1 MGKEDFNIQSD
12 VNGNAKILN
21 KHYFLLL
28 CWLEYKMTIELT
40 VAND

>member
-12 VNGNAKILN
+12 VNGNGKILN
-21 KHYFLLL
+21 KQYLLL